1 MFNTFRNNTFRKRF
15 LTALLLMPL
24 VLLALLFAHRFV
36 LVAMLL
42 VVLAVGAWEWFAL
55 IPLVK
60 KSYQVLYG
68 ALLILGIGACVVWF
82 SVWLIAGLVAWMAI
96 IFAVLTYPRSVVVW
110 GRPVVVGFMGVLLL
124 PLSGCVLAA
133 IYQHVYG
140 IGLIIY
146 VLGLVIAADSGA
158 YFAGNLWGK
167 HALIPKVS
175 SGKTIEGSLG
185 GLVLP
190 MMVAWMGALVWSPT
204 SWTAWFGLAFI
215 TTVMSMFGD
224 LFISMLKRRSHV
236 KDTGSLLPGHG
247 GVLDRI
253 DSLLAALP
261 CFYFGLYYLPLGL

>member
-1 MFNTFRNNTFRKRF
+1 MFNTLRKRL
-15 LTALLLMPL
+15 LTAVILMPL
-24 VLLALLFAHRFV
+24 VLFALLYAHPFILVIMV
-36 LVAMLL
+36 LA
-42 VVLAVGAWEWFAL
+42 VLAVGTWEWLAL

-60 KSYQVLYG
+60 TWHRMLYG
-68 ALLILGIGACVVWF
+68 VLLMLSFGACLKWF
-82 SVWLIAGLVAWMAI
+82 SAWIITSIMAWI
-96 IFAVLTYPRSVVVW
+96 LMVLAVLTYPRSEVIW
-110 GRPVVVGFMGVLLL
+110 GRPVVVGLTGILLL

-133 IYQHVYG
+133 MYQHVYG

-185 GLVLP
+185 GLLLP
-190 MMVAWMGALVWSPT
+190 MLVAWIGALVWSPA
-204 SWTAWFGLAFI
+204 SWVAWFGLALM

-224 LFISMLKRRSHV
+224 LLVSMLKRRSHV

-261 CFYFGLYYLPLGL
+261 CFYIGFHYLPIGF

>member
-1 MFNTFRNNTFRKRF
+1 MFDAFKNNTFRKRF
-15 LTALLLMPL
+15 LTALILMPL
-24 VLLALLFAHRFV
+24 VLLALLYAHPFV
-36 LVAMLL
+36 LVAMVLA
-42 VVLAVGAWEWFAL
+42 VLAVGAWEWFAL

-60 KSYQVLYG
+60 KSHQALYG
-68 ALLILGIGACVVWF
+68 ALLILGLVACVVWF
-82 SVWLIAGLVAWMAI
+82 PVWLVTSLVAWLAI
-96 IFAVLTYPRSVVVW
+96 ILAILTYPRSEAVW
-110 GRPVVVGFMGVLLL
+110 GRPVVVGFAGVLLL

-133 IYQHVYG
+133 IYEHVYG

-190 MMVAWMGALVWSPT
+190 MMVAWMGALIWSPA
-204 SWTAWFGLAFI
+204 SWFAWFGLALV

-261 CFYFGLYYLPLGL
+261 CFYIGLYYLPIGL